1 MQSRQRR
8 RPEFRLYGSSMN
20 RSAARARGS
29 AAAVRAGRPQRPACW
44 HRAFRGRAEV
54 GWGLTVKCSR
64 PANEPSET
72 ERLSE
77 AGYRSERGRAQEER
91 IKVSGQKGLQ
101 SCEGRAKEREGK
113 RKGCTSERRAESRR
127 REKTQRER
135 PHSTGSPL
143 HPAAGQQRPTHG
155 IRGFIARGRKERSV
169 NDLSSL

>member
-1 MQSRQRR
+1 M
-8 RPEFRLYGSSMN
+8 
-20 RSAARARGS
+20 
-29 AAAVRAGRPQRPACW
+29 
-44 HRAFRGRAEV
+44 
-54 GWGLTVKCSR
+54 KCSR

-127 REKTQRER
+127 REKTQRE
-135 PHSTGSPL
+135 
-143 HPAAGQQRPTHG
+143 
-155 IRGFIARGRKERSV
+155 V
-169 NDLSSL
+169 